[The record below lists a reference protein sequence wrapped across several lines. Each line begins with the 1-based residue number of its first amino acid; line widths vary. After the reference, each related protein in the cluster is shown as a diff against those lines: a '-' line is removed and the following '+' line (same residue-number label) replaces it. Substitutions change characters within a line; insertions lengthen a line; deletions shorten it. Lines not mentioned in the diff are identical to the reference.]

1 MPRSG
6 IYPARGTEVGL
17 IMDKYNKAALR
28 CNRKSVSASGQL
40 DLFDWAAASRSS
52 PPYHVRKLAQ
62 RFGVSDAKANL
73 FAELAGING
82 GVN

>member
-1 MPRSG
+1 MSQ
-6 IYPARGTEVGL
+6 
-17 IMDKYNKAALR
+17 YNEAALR
-28 CNRKSVSASGQL
+28 RNRKSVSAYGQL

-62 RFGVSDAKANL
+62 RFGVSEAKANL

-82 GVN
+82 GLN